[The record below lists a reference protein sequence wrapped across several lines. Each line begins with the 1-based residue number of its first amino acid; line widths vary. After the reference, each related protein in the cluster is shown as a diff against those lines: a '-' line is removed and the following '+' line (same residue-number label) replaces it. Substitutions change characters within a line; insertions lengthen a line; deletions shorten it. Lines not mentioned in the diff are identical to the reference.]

1 MSVFCPDLSG
11 NAPGRRDRLPQSKQI
26 PEMEND
32 FSNLNQ
38 KFQQLSAEMALLK
51 AQQGKMITPTS
62 PWLPL
67 KEAAGRL
74 NFPSPR
80 SLKRRIDS
88 GHFPPDCYR
97 VDPTSSGPVT
107 RYIVHVERYIKQ
119 LG

>member
-1 MSVFCPDLSG
+1 MSFDFLLLASQDVDQFLIDLVET
-11 NAPGRRDRLPQSKQI
+11 DLPTLS
-26 PEMEND
+26 
-32 FSNLNQ
+32 Q
-38 KFQQLSAEMALLK
+38 KVHQLSAEVAILK
-51 AQQGKMITPTS
+51 AQRGKRMAPTS

-67 KEAAGRL
+67 KEAAERL
-74 NFPSPR
+74 NFSSPR

-97 VDPTSSGPVT
+97 VDPTSSGPAM

>member
-1 MSVFCPDLSG
+1 MSFDLFL
-11 NAPGRRDRLPQSKQI
+11 LPSHDVDQFLIDLVEADLPALS
-26 PEMEND
+26 
-32 FSNLNQ
+32 Q
-38 KFQQLSAEMALLK
+38 KVHQLSADVALLK
-51 AQQGKMITPTS
+51 AQKGSGAGVSS

-80 SLKRRIDS
+80 SLKRRIES

-97 VDPTSSGPVT
+97 ADPTSSGPVT
-107 RYIVHVERYIKQ
+107 RYLVHVERYIKQ

>member
-1 MSVFCPDLSG
+1 MSFDLFLLQSHDVDQFLIDPVE
-11 NAPGRRDRLPQSKQI
+11 ADLPA
-26 PEMEND
+26 
-32 FSNLNQ
+32 LTQ
-38 KFQQLSAEMALLK
+38 KVQQLSAEVALLK
-51 AQQGKMITPTS
+51 AQKGSGAGVSS

-80 SLKRRIDS
+80 SLKRRIDN

-97 VDPTSSGPVT
+97 ADPTSSGPVT
-107 RYIVHVERYIKQ
+107 RYLIHVERYIKQ

>member
-1 MSVFCPDLSG
+1 MQK
-11 NAPGRRDRLPQSKQI
+11 RQTPQSQRI
-26 PEMEND
+26 PEMEDD
-32 FSNLNQ
+32 FSNLSQ

-51 AQQGKMITPTS
+51 AQQGKRITTSS

-74 NFPSPR
+74 NFSSPR
-80 SLKRRIDS
+80 SLKRRIDN

-97 VDPTSSGPVT
+97 ADPTSSGPVT
-107 RYIVHVERYIKQ
+107 RYLIHVERYIKQ

>member
-1 MSVFCPDLSG
+1 MSFDLILSPSHDVDQFLIDPVE
-11 NAPGRRDRLPQSKQI
+11 ADLPA
-26 PEMEND
+26 
-32 FSNLNQ
+32 LTQ
-38 KFQQLSAEMALLK
+38 KVQQLSAEVALLK
-51 AQQGKMITPTS
+51 AQKGSGAGVSS

-74 NFPSPR
+74 NFSSPR
-80 SLKRRIDS
+80 SLKRRIEN

-97 VDPTSSGPVT
+97 VDPTSPGPVT